1 LLEGLTRSRRRA
13 ISLIA
18 VLVGHAVVLIAFIYA
33 TRPEAPA
40 PALKEFI
47 STWISQSAPVR
58 VAPQRTVRQ
67 RVTPPKLQAI
77 EPLTPPPVN
86 IPPLAG
92 TPGNAVD
99 WAAEAGRAAD
109 AATSGPKP
117 RAFGPRA
124 RTETEPAERQ
134 RDSPHFA
141 GEEYTD
147 STGSHI
153 VWTSDR
159 CYLASDPPLPGIPK
173 GLNFSR
179 IGCVDYSKPPGELFK
194 DLPAYKKNHAQK

>member
-13 ISLIA
+13 ISLVA
-18 VLVGHAVVLIAFIYA
+18 VLVGHAILLIAFIYA
-33 TRPEAPA
+33 SHPEGSASA
-40 PALKEFI
+40 VKEFV
-47 STWISQSAPVR
+47 STWISQSAPAR

-67 RVTPPKLQAI
+67 SVSPPKLQPI
-77 EPLTPPPVN
+77 EPITPPPVSL
-86 IPPLAG
+86 PSFAG

-109 AATSGPKP
+109 AATSGPKA
-117 RAFGPRA
+117 RAFGPHA
-124 RTETEPAERQ
+124 HTETQPAERQ

-147 STGSHI
+147 QTGSHI

-159 CYLASDPPLPGIPK
+159 CYLASDPALPGIPK

-179 IGCVDYSKPPGELFK
+179 FGCVDYSKPPGELFK
-194 DLPAYKKNHAQK
+194 DLPAYKKNHGQN

>member
-13 ISLIA
+13 ISLIV
-18 VLVGHAVVLIAFIYA
+18 VLVGHAILLIGFIYA
-33 TRPEAPA
+33 SRSEAPA
-40 PALKEFI
+40 PAIEEFI
-47 STWISQSAPVR
+47 STWISQNAPAR

-67 RVTPPKLQAI
+67 SVSPPKLQPI
-77 EPLTPPPVN
+77 EPITPPPVSL
-86 IPPLAG
+86 PPLAG

-99 WAAEAGRAAD
+99 WAAEAGRVAD
-109 AATSGPKP
+109 AATSAPKP

-124 RTETEPAERQ
+124 RTDTQPAERQ

-147 STGSHI
+147 SAGSHI

-159 CYLASDPPLPGIPK
+159 CYLISDPPLPGIPK
-173 GLNFSR
+173 GLNLSR

-194 DLPAYKKNHAQK
+194 DLPAYKNNHGPN